1 MRGERPSRRE
11 ATCCEAG
18 VDSASCRN
26 ASAAAEAHAGKRKRR
41 AGCGGEASSIGRAA
55 AKWAPFVVA
64 TLLLVVLLVCIAVPG
79 KATPRT
85 SAPFVAAALIIEAL
99 FLWRYFAGGRKGSTC
114 HIVSAVWLILIIWEL
129 ASTDFRIAHPV
140 LIPTPENVF
149 AVFPARWDELLLN
162 VASSMTL
169 LVEGFVT
176 SLACATVIGL
186 FVGWM
191 PKVREAVYPIAHVLA
206 PVPAIVFAPYLVML
220 LPSFKAAAVA
230 VIFLGI
236 FWPTLLG
243 TILRVESMD
252 RLILDSAKMLG
263 LSTSAMI
270 FRVLLPYL
278 YPAVATG
285 LKTQLPAAMLMLV
298 MAEMYGATSGLGYF
312 VINYTNYANYANVV
326 AGIIMVGIV
335 VTVLDILVDALIRK
349 TVKWS
354 E

>member
-1 MRGERPSRRE
+1 MNCAQNGERSPFGRAVSRW
-11 ATCCEAG
+11 APFA
-18 VDSASCRN
+18 
-26 ASAAAEAHAGKRKRR
+26 
-41 AGCGGEASSIGRAA
+41 ASSIA
-55 AKWAPFVVA
+55 
-64 TLLLVVLLVCIAVPG
+64 LIVLLVAIAVPG

-85 SAPFVAAALIIEAL
+85 SVPFVVAVLVIEGL
-99 FLWRYFAGGRKGSTC
+99 FLWRYFAGGRKSSTC
-114 HIVSAVWLILIIWEL
+114 YIVSVVLLALIVWEL
-129 ASTDFRIAHPV
+129 VSTDLRIAHPV

-252 RLILDSAKMLG
+252 RHILDSAKMLR